1 MSLQPNEINRIHKAS
16 RALPPRAVA
25 DFLISVCLSHASD
38 VFFYFDHSRFLADVD
53 QLYTNSASQLCLD
66 SGFVCL
72 VLSVLALGS
81 QWTEIE
87 RPAGF
92 PANVLPDG
100 GDPGRIFYE
109 EARLLIPDLMDRTSL
124 TSIQAP
130 FILGVYS
137 LPDRAPG
144 SAYSY
149 MGLALRKAV
158 ALEIH
163 QQTDDSRIPEHEKQ
177 IHRRLWWSVYS
188 LERWALMFFLDCI
201 FECLLM
207 RG

>member
-1 MSLQPNEINRIHKAS
+1 M
-16 RALPPRAVA
+16 
-25 DFLISVCLSHASD
+25 
-38 VFFYFDHSRFLADVD
+38 ADVD
-53 QLYTNSASQLCLD
+53 QLYTNSASQLRLD

-87 RPAGF
+87 RPSGF
-92 PANVLPDG
+92 PTNVLPDG
-100 GDPGRIFYE
+100 GDPGRVFYE

-149 MGLALRKAV
+149 MGLSLRKAV

-163 QQTDDSRIPEHEKQ
+163 QQTDDSKISEHEKQ
-177 IHRRLWWSVYS
+177 VRRRLWWSVYS
-188 LERWALMFFLDCI
+188 LERWVFFFFVVFRSIPDVSIGL
-201 FECLLM
+201 
-207 RG
+207 RP